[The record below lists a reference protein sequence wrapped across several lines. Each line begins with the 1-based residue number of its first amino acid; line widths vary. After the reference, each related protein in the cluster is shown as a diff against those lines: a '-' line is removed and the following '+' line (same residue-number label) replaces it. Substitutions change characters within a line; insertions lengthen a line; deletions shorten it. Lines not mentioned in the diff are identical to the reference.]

1 MHMSSAAKAVL
12 LAAATSAVPVLAQER
27 FASFADFEAA
37 ARAALGSE
45 AFARLELTA
54 HGWEACLGQPWRIDD
69 GWARWELTDYRRVF
83 DFDAGLSLQNAQRR
97 AGMDSGRIGGC
108 GAQPDA
114 AATAQQS
121 SITPQTAWPNQLPL
135 WLTPQ
140 GVLELAADNGANVAR
155 AGDGWTVSFA
165 KVDDGVNYPFT
176 AHYGRE
182 LLPERIETR
191 IDNTVFGDMP
201 VEAEFGEY
209 RDFDGVKFPTRLV
222 HRQGGFAVLDLNVDK
237 VTPNTSASAEAPVRQ
252 GAGPGSA
259 AQGAAM
265 PTGVVEVGPGIFV
278 SYGAYQGVFVEFDGY
293 SVIIDGLQN
302 DERASEL
309 IAQVKEAIPGKPIRY
324 VIPTH
329 NHFDHAAGLRAFA
342 AEGATIITHNANVEF
357 FKDALRNPRTMQGNA
372 GPDTQGAPP
381 ASAGA
386 VVPVDVMGVGNFFAL
401 SDETQQ
407 LHLHRI
413 IGNSHADDMLVAY
426 LPAIR
431 TIVEADMLQPW
442 ISPQFGGNY
451 AGGHPFLR
459 LLADELD
466 RLQLDY
472 TQFIPIHR
480 PPQPPFQA
488 KEDLMRAIGR

>member
-1 MHMSSAAKAVL
+1 MRMSFVATAVL
-12 LAAATSAVPVLAQER
+12 LITATPAIPLSAQER

-37 ARAALGSE
+37 ARAALGSA
-45 AFARLELTA
+45 AFTRIELIA
-54 HGWEACLGQPWRIDD
+54 HGWEACLGQSWRVDD
-69 GWARWELTDYRRVF
+69 GWARWELTDYRRVL
-83 DFDAGLSLQNAQRR
+83 DFEAGLSLQGAQRR
-97 AGMDSGRIGGC
+97 AGMDAGRIGGC

-114 AATAQQS
+114 APAAQQS
-121 SITPQTAWPNQLPL
+121 SITPQTAWANQLPL

-140 GVLELAADNGANVAR
+140 GVLELAADNDASVVSSGE
-155 AGDGWTVSFA
+155 GWTVSFT
-165 KVDDGVNYPFT
+165 KVDGGVNYPFT
-176 AHYGRE
+176 AFYDAG
-182 LLPERIETR
+182 LLPERVETR

-201 VEAEFGEY
+201 VEAEFSEY
-209 RDFDGVKFPTRLV
+209 RDFGGVKFPARLV
-222 HRQGGFAVLDLNVDK
+222 HKQGGFAVLDLDIDK
-237 VTPNTSASAEAPVRQ
+237 VTPNTAARAEAPARQ
-252 GAGPGSA
+252 GAGPGGR
-259 AQGAAM
+259 AQGPAM
-265 PTGVVEVGPGIFV
+265 PTGVVEVGPGVFV
-278 SYGAYQGVFVEFDGY
+278 SHGAYQGVFVEFDGY
-293 SVIIDGLQN
+293 SVVIDGLQN
-302 DERASEL
+302 DERANEL

-324 VIPTH
+324 VILTH
-329 NHFDHAAGLRAFA
+329 NHFDHTAGLRAFA

-357 FKDALRNPRTMQGNA
+357 FKDALRNPRTLQGRA
-372 GPDTQGAPP
+372 GPDIQGAPA
-381 ASAGA
+381 ASASA
-386 VVPVDVMGVGNFFAL
+386 VVPVDVMGVGDFFAL

-413 IGNSHADDMLVAY
+413 VGNSHADDMLVAY

-442 ISPQFGGNY
+442 ISPQFGGSY

-472 TQFIPIHR
+472 TQFIPVHR